1 MMSAKVSDSLLHAV
15 TSASGIFTMSEKHN
29 AVDLSHHLSEVAITL
44 DLRPMGSF
52 PAPGVIGMD
61 GGVPDTEYF
70 PIESITVEY
79 LKPSAFP
86 LKPTDVLPHGP
97 GVLGWIANVLTG
109 KVSKTTE
116 APTSQFVIPRR
127 LQADDESKFELKS
140 ALQYS
145 AITGIPAAE
154 NLIREW
160 VARVHKPPYEDWR
173 TLIDIGAS
181 CAWSSCLTILLNP
194 GDSFITDRYAYNA
207 ALAQGRARGM
217 FPVAVA
223 TDMDGLSA
231 VDLERVL
238 AGWDEKARGFKRPR
252 VIYTQ
257 GGIQNPTGLLIS
269 AQRKKDIYDI
279 AVRYDLIIVEDDPYF
294 FQQASAPYSSSA
306 TRVAPKQTDEE
317 WLDSLVPSFLK
328 FDYQG
333 RVIRLDTFSK
343 SFGPG
348 GRLGYYT
355 GSPLLLEKLGA
366 LHQAYISFPSGLS
379 QAIYGE
385 LLSRYKAEGF
395 TRWLRGI
402 TAQYELRRNWAID
415 ALLKALDVK
424 PKDNWSPALTAYAP
438 TNGQMSEK
446 FTRTASLM
454 SFVPPDGG
462 MFIWFNIH
470 LHNHPRYK
478 HLSQRTSPAAAK
490 NQLSTELWTAIL
502 DAGVV
507 FRRGELF
514 AVEDDD
520 ERAKMG
526 EEDVFLRASFSSG
539 TKEDLEK
546 GMSIFA
552 TVLVKFFQ

>member
-1 MMSAKVSDSLLHAV
+1 
-15 TSASGIFTMSEKHN
+15 MSEKRN
-29 AVDLSHHLSEVAITL
+29 AVDLSNHLSEFAITL
-44 DLRPMGSF
+44 ETRPPSSG
-52 PAPGVIGMD
+52 AYEPGPDVIGMD

-86 LKPTDVLPHGP
+86 LKPTDALPHGP

-109 KVSKTTE
+109 KGSKTTE
-116 APTSQFVIPRR
+116 APTGQFVIPRR
-127 LQADDESKFELKS
+127 LRAGDEGKFELKT

-145 AITGIPAAE
+145 SITGLPEAE
-154 NLIREW
+154 SLIHDW
-160 VARVHKPPYEDWR
+160 VARVHKPAYNNWK

-181 CAWSSCLTILLNP
+181 CAWSSCLSILLNP
-194 GDSFITDRYAYNA
+194 GDSFVADRYAYNA
-207 ALAQGRARGM
+207 ALGQARARGT

-238 AGWDEKARGFKRPR
+238 AAWDEKARGFKRPR

-257 GGIQNPTGLLIS
+257 GGIQNPTGLLIT
-269 AQRKKDIYDI
+269 AQRKKDIYDV
-279 AVRYDLIIVEDDPYF
+279 AVRYDLIIVEDDPYYY
-294 FQQASAPYSSSA
+294 QQASAPYASSA
-306 TRVAPKQTDEE
+306 TRTTRKQTDEE
-317 WLDSLVPSFLK
+317 WLDSLVPSFLR

-333 RVIRLDTFSK
+333 RVVRLDTFSK
-343 SFGPG
+343 SIGPG

-355 GSPLLLEKLGA
+355 GSPVFLEKLAA
-366 LHQAYISFPSGLS
+366 LHQSYISFPSGLS
-379 QAIYGE
+379 QAIYAG
-385 LLSRYKAEGF
+385 LLHTYRTEGF

-402 TAQYELRRNWAID
+402 TAQYEMRRNWAID
-415 ALLKALDVK
+415 ALYKALDVK
-424 PKDNWSPALTAYAP
+424 PKDNWSRALTAYVP
-438 TNGQMSEK
+438 TDGEMIEK
-446 FTRTASLM
+446 FTRTKSLM

-470 LHNHPRYK
+470 LHNHPRYEQ
-478 HLSQRTSPAAAK
+478 LSHQTSPAAAK
-490 NQLSTELWTAIL
+490 NQLSLELWTAIA
-502 DAGVV
+502 DGGVI

-514 AVEDDD
+514 AVEDDE

-539 TKEDLEK
+539 TKEELEK
-546 GMSIFA
+546 GMNIFA

>member
-1 MMSAKVSDSLLHAV
+1 
-15 TSASGIFTMSEKHN
+15 MSEKHDG
-29 AVDLSHHLSEVAITL
+29 VDLSHHLSDVAITL
-44 DLRPMGSF
+44 DTRPPFGAS
-52 PAPGVIGMD
+52 PGPGVISMD

-86 LKPTDVLPHGP
+86 LKPTDVVPHGP

-109 KVSKTTE
+109 KGSKTTE
-116 APTSQFVIPRR
+116 APTGQYVIPRR
-127 LQADDESKFELKS
+127 LKADDESKFELKS

-145 AITGIPAAE
+145 AITGLPAAE
-154 NLIREW
+154 KIIHDW
-160 VARVHKPPYEDWR
+160 VARVHKPDYNNWR
-173 TLIDIGAS
+173 SLIDIGAS

-194 GDSFITDRYAYNA
+194 GDSFITDA
-207 ALAQGRARGM
+207 ALLQGRARGL

-257 GGIQNPTGLLIS
+257 GGIQNPTGLLIP
-269 AQRKKDIYDI
+269 AQRKKDIYEV

-294 FQQASAPYSSSA
+294 YQQASAPYGSSTTHAS
-306 TRVAPKQTDEE
+306 KQQTDEE
-317 WLDSLVPSFLK
+317 WLDSLVPSFLR
-328 FDYQG
+328 FDYEG

-343 SFGPG
+343 
-348 GRLGYYT
+348 
-355 GSPLLLEKLGA
+355 KLAA
-366 LHQAYISFPSGLS
+366 LHQYYISFPSGLS
-379 QAIYGE
+379 QAIVGE
-385 LLSRYKAEGF
+385 LLNRYQTEGF

-415 ALLKALDVK
+415 ALFKALDVK
-424 PKDNWSPALTAYAP
+424 PKDSWSRALSAYAP
-438 TNGQMSEK
+438 TRDGQMTEK
-446 FTRTASLM
+446 FTRTSSLM
-454 SFVPPDGG
+454 TFVPPDGG

-478 HLSQRTSPAAAK
+478 HLSRQTSPAAAK
-490 NQLSTELWTAIL
+490 NKLSTELWTAL
-502 DAGVV
+502 ADGGVI

-514 AVEDDD
+514 AVEDDE
-520 ERAKMG
+520 ERARMG
-526 EEDVFLRASFSSG
+526 EEDVYLRASFSSG
-539 TKEDLEK
+539 TREELEK
-546 GMSIFA
+546 GMKIFA
-552 TVLVKFFQ
+552 SVLVKFFQ

>member
-1 MMSAKVSDSLLHAV
+1 
-15 TSASGIFTMSEKHN
+15 MSEKHNRN
-29 AVDLSHHLSEVAITL
+29 AVDLSHHLSEVAISLPT
-44 DLRPMGSF
+44 RPPFQST
-52 PAPGVIGMD
+52 PTAPGVISMD

-70 PIESITVEY
+70 PIESISVEY
-79 LKPSAFP
+79 LKPSAFS
-86 LKPTDVLPHGP
+86 LKPTDAFPHGS

-109 KVSKTTE
+109 KGSKTTE
-116 APTSQFVIPRR
+116 APTGQFVIPRR
-127 LQADDESKFELKS
+127 LRADDESKFELKT

-145 AITGIPAAE
+145 PITGLPVADNI
-154 NLIREW
+154 IHEW
-160 VARVHKPPYEDWR
+160 VARVHKPAYNDWK
-173 TLIDIGAS
+173 TLIDLGAS

-207 ALAQGRARGM
+207 ALMQGRGRGM

-238 AGWDEKARGFKRPR
+238 AGWDEEARGFKRPR

-269 AQRKKDIYDI
+269 AQRKKDIYDVV
-279 AVRYDLIIVEDDPYF
+279 VRYDMIIIEDDPYF
-294 FQQASAPYSSSA
+294 YQQASAPYSSSA
-306 TRVAPKQTDEE
+306 TRVTKTQTDEE
-317 WLDSLVPSFLK
+317 WLDGLVPSFLQ
-328 FDYQG
+328 FDYEG

-343 SFGPG
+343 SVGPG

-355 GSPLLLEKLGA
+355 GSPLLIEKLA
-366 LHQAYISFPSGLS
+366 ILHQTFMTFPSGLS
-379 QAIYGE
+379 QAIIGE
-385 LLSRYKAEGF
+385 LLNRYQSDGF
-395 TRWLRGI
+395 TRWLRGL

-415 ALLKALDVK
+415 AIHKALDVK
-424 PKDNWSPALTAYAP
+424 PENTWSRALTAYVP
-438 TNGQMSEK
+438 TDGQMTEK

-478 HLSQRTSPAAAK
+478 HLSHRTSPAAAK
-490 NQLSTELWTAIL
+490 NQLSTELWTTLANE
-502 DAGVV
+502 GVI

-514 AVEDDD
+514 ASEDDE
-520 ERAKMG
+520 ERAKLG

-539 TKEDLEK
+539 PKEELEK
-546 GMSIFA
+546 GMTIFA
-552 TVLVKFFQ
+552 KVLVKFFQ